1 MEITRQQFQTLAPAA
16 LPATVD
22 ALFVSVAPNYP
33 DTLIN
38 FILADN
44 GLTEP
49 AALAQF
55 LAAVH
60 ISSVGFTQFN
70 QPFYGV
76 SPMVWLTC
84 RASQWTK
91 AKLAIGAELW
101 DWQQTAW
108 DAAWLFDWPTLPW
121 LLVNDTLTAVCVA
134 LGVEEGFAD
143 EPEDHGAMEM

>member
-1 MEITRQQFQTLAPAA
+1 MEITRAQFQALTPAA

-22 ALFVSVAPNYP
+22 ALFVSVEPSYP

-76 SPMVWLTC
+76 TPQDWLSR
-84 RASQWTK
+84 RARQWTD
-91 AKLAIGAELW
+91 AKMAIGAELW
-101 DWQQTAW
+101 DWEQTAW

-121 LLVNDTLTAVCVA
+121 LHVNDTLTAVCVA

-143 EPEDHGAMEM
+143 ELEDHGASEM

>member
-1 MEITRQQFQTLAPAA
+1 MTITREQFAALAPAA
-16 LPATVD
+16 SPATVD
-22 ALFVSVAPNYP
+22 ALFAERSPDVSVI
-33 DTLIN
+33 D

-55 LAAVH
+55 LAACHV
-60 ISSVGFTQFN
+60 SSVGFTQFN

-76 SPMVWLTC
+76 SLLVWFTC

-91 AKLAIGAELW
+91 AKMAIGAELW

-121 LLVNDTLTAVCVA
+121 LLVNDTLSAVCAA
-134 LGVEEGFAD
+134 LGVEEGFPD
-143 EPEDHGAMEM
+143 EPEEDGYDMQ